1 MNTNTITKEPLKIRL
16 VQAGAMGLFI
26 AYAAREEFN
35 GSSAGWIPLVG
46 VGLTRISSDQTARH
60 NWVVGGLLVI
70 VGVVGL
76 GYGYWNVSVHW
87 PTWIEF
93 APKP

>member
-1 MNTNTITKEPLKIRL
+1 MSQSRTSMCNIAVNKEPLKIRL

-35 GSSAGWIPLVG
+35 GSSAGWIALVG
-46 VGLTRISSDQTARH
+46 VEVTIFGSDQTARH
-60 NWVVGGLLVI
+60 NWVVGGLLVF

-76 GYGYWNVSVHW
+76 GYG
-87 PTWIEF
+87 F
-93 APKP
+93 M